1 MAPGHGP
8 FGPVAAG
15 HRADTVGETPPS
27 CEGSF
32 DMRPPLIRLAMLVIA
47 SFAFVACGPSSGS
60 TTPTVTDAWARPGPI
75 GGQSAAYFTITNPAT
90 TTEALVSATSPGA
103 SIVSVHETSVDGAGM
118 SDMHPVARVDVPA
131 GQSVEFK
138 PGSYHIML
146 MGLTSELT
154 AGGTIELHIVFEH
167 AGTVVVKAAIRQA

>member
-1 MAPGHGP
+1 MAPRHGP
-8 FGPVAAG
+8 FGPVVVAG
-15 HRADTVGETPPS
+15 RADTVGETPPH

-32 DMRPPLIRLAMLVIA
+32 DMRPPFIRLATLVIA
-47 SFAFVACGPSSGS
+47 SIALVACGPSSGS
-60 TTPTVTDAWARPGPI
+60 TTPTVNDAWARPAPS

-90 TTEALVSATSPGA
+90 TAEALVSATSPGA
-103 SIVSVHETSVDGAGM
+103 TMVSVHETSVDGAGM
-118 SDMHPVARVDVPA
+118 SDMHPVARVNVPA

-138 PGSYHIML
+138 PGSYHLML

-154 AGGTIELHIVFEH
+154 AGGTIELHLVFEH